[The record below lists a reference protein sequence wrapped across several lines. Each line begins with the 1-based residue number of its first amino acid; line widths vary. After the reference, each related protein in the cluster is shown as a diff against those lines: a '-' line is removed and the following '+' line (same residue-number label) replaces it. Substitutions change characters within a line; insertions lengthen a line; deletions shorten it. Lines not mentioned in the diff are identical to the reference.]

1 VLLAACDHWGSMMT
15 FKAIAAAL
23 TLLLVLASSLHNRAA
38 SATRAAVTSL
48 EQRRGFEL
56 GVAQPAAL
64 REPAV
69 AHGLRASHSSLE
81 NATLLKGVFDAAK
94 QAGSSARS
102 HVPEPKVLLLLGLAL
117 LLFGLRRGGKQ
128 GRNPPRR

>member
-1 VLLAACDHWGSMMT
+1 MMT

-23 TLLLVLASSLHNRAA
+23 TLLLVLAGSLHNRAA
-38 SATRAAVTSL
+38 SATRAAATSL

-56 GVAQPAAL
+56 GIAEPDVL
-64 REPAV
+64 REPKA
-69 AHGLRASHSSLE
+69 AHDPSAAHSSLQ
-81 NATLLKGVFDAAK
+81 NATLLSGVFDAAK
-94 QAGSSARS
+94 QAGHSARS

-128 GRNPPRR
+128 GRNPPRH